1 MIENIALKIQNLILK
16 IGSIFKINSDNVNLS
31 QKNEYKINKA
41 VFLSPIQPSP
51 QDLITGEIK
60 KLSSDAT
67 KLNSVHGIVLG
78 NYLGVVI
85 DPNLSGTTANIEF
98 AISNGKSSPLI
109 IKGVSGELQSNE
121 LNFKGFFKFLDEGKQ
136 RVPDLTRRF
145 PRLIAPNGADRL
157 EIILENLGK
166 ELITKGDLEGKLLV
180 LTGENEV
187 VQEKFTLSVDD
198 SMINLIKET
207 RELSRQKGLPFVIDV
222 MIKS

>member
-16 IGSIFKINSDNVNLS
+16 IGSIFKINSDNVNQF

-60 KLSSDAT
+60 KLTSSTT
-67 KLNSVHGIVLG
+67 KPKSVHKIVLG

-85 DPNLSGTTANIEF
+85 DPNLSGTTVNIEF
-98 AISNGKSSPLI
+98 AISNGKSAPLI
-109 IKGVSGELQSNE
+109 IKGVSGEFEAGE

-136 RVPDLTRRF
+136 RVPDLNRRF
-145 PRLIAPNGADRL
+145 PLVVAPNGADRL
-157 EIILENLGK
+157 EIILENLDK
-166 ELITKGDLEGKLLV
+166 ELITKGNLKGKVLV
-180 LTGENEV
+180 LTGEDEV
-187 VQEKFTLSVDD
+187 VQENFILSVDD
-198 SMINLIKET
+198 RFIQLIKDT
-207 RELSRQKGLPFVIDV
+207 QDLSRQKNLPFVFDA